1 MTVTTKGKGAVS
13 ATADVSL
20 SESLKEVGSDLSRLV
35 RQEVQLAKAE
45 LKEEASTA
53 AKSAVMLGGAGFAA
67 FMVVVLGSFA
77 AAFGLGSRIGL
88 GWGTLVVAGVWA
100 LLAIGLLMGG
110 RSRLRRL
117 SPKPERTM
125 ESLKE
130 DARWARHPIS

>member
-1 MTVTTKGKGAVS
+1 VTVTTKGKGAVS

-20 SESLKEVGSDLSRLV
+20 SESLKEGGHDLSPQV
-35 RQEVQLAKAE
+35 RPEVQLGKAE